1 MKILNLYAGIG
12 GNRKLWGDN
21 HDITAIEL
29 DPRIAEIYQDNFPND
44 KVIVADAHKYL
55 LDNFKDYDF
64 IWSSPPCPSHSKLRT
79 MQKEIIYP
87 EMTLY
92 QEILLLKF
100 WFKGKYCIENVE
112 PYYGVFIPPTATLH
126 RHFFWCN
133 FFVDTIRIEKLE
145 TCKKL
150 KEREFLEEKLGFDLS
165 NYTGIDKR
173 KALRNCVVPE
183 VGLSILNDAMQE
195 QQKSMF

>member
-92 QEILLLKF
+92 QEILLLNF

>member
-12 GNRKLWGDN
+12 GNRKLWGYN